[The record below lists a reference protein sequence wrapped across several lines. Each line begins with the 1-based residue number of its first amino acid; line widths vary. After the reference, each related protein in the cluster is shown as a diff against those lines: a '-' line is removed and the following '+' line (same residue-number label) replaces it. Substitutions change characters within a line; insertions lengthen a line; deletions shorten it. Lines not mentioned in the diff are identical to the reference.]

1 MDKNPLALA
10 KVAND
15 LDEQQIVFV
24 ANYLRSFNIVE
35 AGNAAG
41 YEGDTA
47 HKLFKNLSV
56 RKAINAALYELVENN
71 QLMQKQVLQR
81 LAKIA
86 FFDVGSVL
94 TWNGRRVVL
103 KNSEDVDT
111 TCVKSIKETKDGI
124 SVEFHNQLDA
134 LEKLGRYLKIFN
146 DSKKLEIE
154 GNIEHKFTIT
164 DLTRA
169 VQAKIDQV
177 LNDDTI
183 DAEYREFI
191 NSEN

>member
-1 MDKNPLALA
+1 MENNQLALA
-10 KVAND
+10 NVAKD
-15 LDEQQIVFV
+15 LDEQQLIFIAHYIRCFDIV
-24 ANYLRSFNIVE
+24 A

-47 HKLFKNLSV
+47 HKLLKNLSV
-56 RKAINAALYELVENN
+56 RKAINAALYDLIENN
-71 QLMQKQVLQR
+71 QLLQKQVLQR

-94 TWNGRRVVL
+94 SWNGRRIVL
-103 KNSEDVDT
+103 KNSSEVDT

-146 DSKKLEIE
+146 DSKRLELE

-177 LNDDTI
+177 LNDNTI

-191 NSEN
+191 NNEN